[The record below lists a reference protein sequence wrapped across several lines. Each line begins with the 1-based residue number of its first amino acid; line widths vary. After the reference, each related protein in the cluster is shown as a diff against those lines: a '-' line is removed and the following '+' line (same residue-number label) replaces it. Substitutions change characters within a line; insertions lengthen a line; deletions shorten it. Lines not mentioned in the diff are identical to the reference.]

1 MAEKGQKRKKIKK
14 HLFTK
19 NRLVVLNEDSFEE
32 IFSLRLTLMNVF
44 VVATLG
50 AIVIITVTTFIIAF
64 TPLREYIPGYSS
76 SKLRRNATEL
86 ALKSDS
92 LASALKKNEAYLQ
105 SVVKVLNGD
114 LEYQKVNKDSIM
126 ASEVI
131 EVDPKT
137 LEPSEEEIEIR
148 KNVEAEEKKIKEQS
162 QKSKKNSK

>member
-76 SKLRRNATEL
+76 SKLRREATEL

-92 LASALKKNEAYLQ
+92 LSTALKKNEAYLQ

-137 LEPSEEEIEIR
+137 LEPSEEELEIR
-148 KNVEAEEKKIKEQS
+148 KKVEEEEKALKAKT
-162 QKSKKNSK
+162 KK

>member
-50 AIVIITVTTFIIAF
+50 AIVIITITTFIIAF

-76 SKLRRNATEL
+76 SKLRRDATEL

-92 LASALKKNEAYLQ
+92 LATALKKNEAYLQ

-137 LEPSEEEIEIR
+137 LEPSEEELELR
-148 KNVEAEEKKIKEQS
+148 KKVEEEEKKIKEQS
-162 QKSKKNSK
+162 KKSKKNSK

>member
-1 MAEKGQKRKKIKK
+1 MAEKGHKRKKIKK

-50 AIVIITVTTFIIAF
+50 AIIIITVTTFIIAF

-76 SKLRRNATEL
+76 SKLRREATEL

-92 LASALKKNEAYLQ
+92 LSTALKKNEAYLQ

-137 LEPSEEEIEIR
+137 LEPSEEELEIR
-148 KNVEAEEKKIKEQS
+148 KKVEEEEKALKT
-162 QKSKKNSK
+162 KKNK

>member
-1 MAEKGQKRKKIKK
+1 MAQKGQKRKKIKK

-44 VVATLG
+44 LVATLG
-50 AIVIITVTTFIIAF
+50 AIVIITITTFIIAF

-76 SKLRRNATEL
+76 SKLRREATEL

-92 LASALKKNEAYLQ
+92 LSTALKKNEAYLQ
-105 SVVKVLNGD
+105 SVVKVLNGE

-131 EVDPKT
+131 EVRPEDVQ
-137 LEPSEEEIEIR
+137 PSKEELQIR
-148 KNVEAEEKKIKEQS
+148 KEVEEEEKKINEQAM
-162 QKSKKNSK
+162 KSKKNTK

>member
-76 SKLRRNATEL
+76 SKLRREATEL

-92 LASALKKNEAYLQ
+92 LSTALKKNEAYLQ

-131 EVDPKT
+131 EVDPKI
-137 LEPSEEEIEIR
+137 LEPSEEELEIR
-148 KNVEAEEKKIKEQS
+148 KKVEAEEKKIKEQS

>member
-1 MAEKGQKRKKIKK
+1 MAEKGQKREKIKK

-50 AIVIITVTTFIIAF
+50 AIIIITVTTFIIAF

-76 SKLRRNATEL
+76 SKLRRDATEL

-105 SVVKVLNGD
+105 SVVIVLNGD

-137 LEPSEEEIEIR
+137 LEPSEEELELR
-148 KNVEAEEKKIKEQS
+148 KKVEEEEKKIKEQS
-162 QKSKKNSK
+162 KKSKKNAK

>member
-44 VVATLG
+44 VVATVG
-50 AIVIITVTTFIIAF
+50 AIVIITITTFIIAF

-76 SKLRRNATEL
+76 SKLRREATEL

-92 LASALKKNEAYLQ
+92 LATALKKNEAYLQ

-131 EVDPKT
+131 EVDPK
-137 LEPSEEEIEIR
+137 S
-148 KNVEAEEKKIKEQS
+148 VEASEKELELREKVAAEERAQIKNKK
-162 QKSKKNSK
+162 

>member
-50 AIVIITVTTFIIAF
+50 AIIIITVTTFIIAF
-64 TPLREYIPGYSS
+64 TPLREYIPGYSTT
-76 SKLRRNATEL
+76 KLRKEATEL

-92 LASALKKNEAYLQ
+92 LSAALQKNEAYLQ
-105 SVVKVLNGD
+105 SIVKVLNGD

-131 EVDPKT
+131 EVDPKSV
-137 LEPSEEEIEIR
+137 EASEEELELR
-148 KNVEAEEKKIKEQS
+148 KKIEAEEQSTKTKNKK
-162 QKSKKNSK
+162 

>member
-1 MAEKGQKRKKIKK
+1 MAEKGQKREKIKK

-50 AIVIITVTTFIIAF
+50 AIIIITVTTFIIAF

-76 SKLRRNATEL
+76 SKLRRDATEL

-137 LEPSEEEIEIR
+137 LEPSEEELELR
-148 KNVEAEEKKIKEQS
+148 KKVEEEEKKIKEQS
-162 QKSKKNSK
+162 KKSKKNSK

>member
-14 HLFTK
+14 QLFTK

-76 SKLRRNATEL
+76 SKLRRDATEL

-137 LEPSEEEIEIR
+137 LEPSEEEIELR
-148 KNVEAEEKKIKEQS
+148 KQVEEEEKKIKKQS